1 MKITPKSRRQIRLQS
16 ALFYVLLA
24 GAVGLLAWLSVEYN
38 YQADWTFGNRNT
50 IAPASRQLL
59 ATLDQPIEIVAY
71 VEDNAALHQRVRER
85 IKRLQRHKAD
95 IQLRFVNPELQ
106 PERATDAGITRPGQ
120 LLISMS
126 GRSEIVES
134 IGEQTLI
141 NALQRLSREEQRWA
155 VFLEG
160 HGERDPFDESNRGV
174 STLADNLKRSGLGVQ
189 GLNLIRTPVI
199 PDNTAVLVVASPQT
213 ALLEGAVRHVQRY
226 IDNGGNLLWLHD
238 PGDTKGLQALT
249 NTLGIEFVDG
259 VIVDANPQLRA
270 LMGIKHPAV
279 IPVVDYAKHPI
290 NGKLAVQTL
299 FPFAV
304 GIAVAADSPWT
315 AGKFLTSLSRT
326 WSETG
331 SLVGNEI
338 TYNEGDGDS
347 VGPLTIGV
355 SLSRAHQGREQRIA
369 VVGDSDF
376 LSNGYLGNGGNL
388 ELALNIFNWLSRDDD
403 LISIVSRPA
412 PDTQVELSYA
422 ATITIAVAFLV
433 VLPLGL
439 AITGLAIWLRRR
451 RR

>member
-1 MKITPKSRRQIRLQS
+1 MKITPKSRRQIRVQS
-16 ALFYVLLA
+16 GLFYALLV

-38 YQADWTFGNRNT
+38 YQADWTVGNRNT

-59 ATLDQPIEIVAY
+59 ATLEQPIEIAAF

-85 IKRLQRHKAD
+85 IKRLQRYKTD
-95 IQLRFVNPELQ
+95 IQLSFVNPDLQ
-106 PERATDAGITRPGQ
+106 PERATEAGIKRPGQ
-120 LLISMS
+120 LLISMG

-141 NALQRLSREEQRWA
+141 NALQRLSRQEQRWV

-174 STLADNLKRSGLGVQ
+174 STLADNLERSGFGVQ
-189 GLNLIRTPVI
+189 GLNLIRTPAI
-199 PDNTAVLVVASPQT
+199 PDNTAVLVLASPQT
-213 ALLEGAVRHVQRY
+213 ALLKGELSHIQRY
-226 IDNGGNLLWLHD
+226 VDNGGNLLWLHD
-238 PGDTKGLQALT
+238 PGDTKGLQALASS
-249 NTLGIEFVDG
+249 LGIEFVDG
-259 VIVDANPQLRA
+259 VVVDANPQLRA

-279 IPVVDYAKHPI
+279 IPIVDYAKHPI
-290 NGKLAVQTL
+290 NGNLAMQTL

-304 GIAVAADSPWT
+304 GVTIAADSPWT
-315 AGKFLTSLSRT
+315 ATKFLTSLPRT

-331 SLVGNEI
+331 SLVGSEI
-338 TYNEGDGDS
+338 TYNQGDGDS

-355 SLSRAHQGREQRIA
+355 SLSREHEGREQRI
-369 VVGDSDF
+369 VILGDSDF
-376 LSNGYLGNGGNL
+376 MANGYLGNGGNL
-388 ELALNIFNWLSRDDD
+388 ELALNIFNWLSRDDE

-412 PDTQVELSYA
+412 PDTQLELSYA

-433 VLPLGL
+433 VMPLGL
-439 AITGLAIWLRRR
+439 ATTGLSIWLRRR